1 MSSGQ
6 GALRGRLRGEPR
18 VLGDTLSVDGRLHPP
33 SGWDA
38 EGQLLESGRVGEG
51 DEMAMG
57 WDHCPSMMS
66 VVSVGAVFCSSGHSA
81 CRLQQVHITSQY
93 DQWWCGS
100 HGHVFLCRDRVHVLE
115 GEVFPIYHAV
125 LFDPCVVESPT
136 PSQAY
141 LTPKHDVVLSILPCP
156 ASCEI
161 LPALFK
167 L

>member
-6 GALRGRLRGEPR
+6 GVLHGRVRGEPG

-38 EGQLLESGRVGEG
+38 QGQLLELGRAGEG
-51 DEMAMG
+51 GEGAMG
-57 WDHCPSMMS
+57 WGHCPSMMS
-66 VVSVGAVFCSSGHSA
+66 VVLVGAVFCSAGRSA
-81 CRLQQVHITSQY
+81 CRLQQLRSTSQC
-93 DQWWCGS
+93 DQWWRGS
-100 HGHVFLCRDRVHVLE
+100 HGHVFLCRDRVRVVE
-115 GEVFPIYHAV
+115 GEVLPIYHAV

-141 LTPKHDVVLSILPCP
+141 LTPKHDVVLSVLRP

-161 LPALFK
+161 PPALFK